1 MASHDA
7 QDSTVQDSTVNE
19 STAQESTV
27 LEPIV
32 EVEPGKSAPSAPPTH
47 DFPPQPPK
55 RRHRWVWMMVLSIF
69 ALLFVFVL
77 RHQETTPAAP
87 LGRMGSGPVPVATAT
102 ATLSSLGVYLDA
114 IGTVTPVY
122 TDSITAQVT
131 GVIKAV
137 HYREG
142 QLVHKGDSLIDI
154 DPRVYEAQLEQAQGT
169 LLHDQN
175 LLAEAQMDLERYKE
189 AWARNGIPR
198 QTLEDQEKLVQQ
210 YEGTVKA
217 DQGTVHFDQ
226 VEVEYC
232 HLTASIDGRVGLRLV
247 DPGNLVTANAT
258 TILVVVTQV
267 QPITVVFPLP
277 EDNLDQVLASMR
289 LGKKLSVQAWD
300 RQMQKQIALGEL
312 GTVDN
317 QIDTTTGTVKL
328 RATFSNRDNAL
339 FPNQFVNTRLLVNTL
354 KNQLVVPASAIQ
366 HNGDTA
372 FVYVIQNGAVKIVNV
387 KTGVSDN
394 GVTAVDGIKPG
405 DIVADSSF
413 EKLQDGSRV
422 TISKFP
428 LPPASPGSSAP

>member
-1 MASHDA
+1 
-7 QDSTVQDSTVNE
+7 
-19 STAQESTV
+19 
-27 LEPIV
+27 
-32 EVEPGKSAPSAPPTH
+32 
-47 DFPPQPPK
+47 
-55 RRHRWVWMMVLSIF
+55 
-69 ALLFVFVL
+69 
-77 RHQETTPAAP
+77 
-87 LGRMGSGPVPVATAT
+87 MGGGPVPVATAT

-142 QLVHKGDSLIDI
+142 QLVHKGDPLIDI

-175 LLAEAQMDLERYKE
+175 LLAEAQMDLDRYKE

-217 DQGTVHFDQ
+217 DQGAVHFDQ

-258 TILVVVTQV
+258 TILVIVTQV

-289 LGKKLSVQAWD
+289 LGKKLSVEAWD

-312 GTVDN
+312 GTIDN

-328 RATFSNRDNAL
+328 RATFSNHDGAL

-366 HNGDTA
+366 HNGDAA
-372 FVYVIQNGAVKIVNV
+372 FVYVIQNGAAKIVNV

-405 DIVADSSF
+405 DIVVDSSF